1 MDLND
6 KIKLILAG
14 KNLSPSLF
22 ADEIGIQRSSMSHI
36 LAGRNKPS
44 LDIVQKIVKRFPEL
58 GTNWILDDED
68 VPLTTDHAD
77 SERPLQYPSMRG
89 TKTNMAQSAL
99 PGSKKETTDHGKSES
114 PTHQAEPNQGSP
126 ILQSNKSQIHQTH
139 QAGQPNQTEAVN
151 LAPIITASAPSAKK
165 VDRVIIFYSDGTFED
180 FKKG

>member
-58 GTNWILDDED
+58 GTNWILDEED
-68 VPLTTDHAD
+68 VPLTNEHAER
-77 SERPLQYPSMRG
+77 ERPLQYPSMRG
-89 TKTNMAQSAL
+89 TKSNVAQSAL
-99 PGSKKETTDHGKSES
+99 PGSKTEPGQGNSRMPFNNEKPNEEKLSLQSDKDE
-114 PTHQAEPNQGSP
+114 PHQAE
-126 ILQSNKSQIHQTH
+126 
-139 QAGQPNQTEAVN
+139 AGNI
-151 LAPIITASAPSAKK
+151 APIMSAPATSAKK
-165 VDRVIIFYSDGTFED
+165 VDKVIIFYSDGTFEE